1 MHSLARGSHGT
12 GYQLGES
19 AAEVRSRSQ
28 HQVVQRHR
36 GKNTTA
42 LFSGEKQLRNNQ
54 PAPRSRGWSHL
65 RGQEGTHGSALCC
78 QAGLCGD
85 CETAH
90 QVRSRYKPSWWK
102 WVQCRS
108 LGKNELIPRNR
119 GNDRSLTMHK
129 PERLPWVQVSNDR
142 HPSNKVKKEEEK
154 R

>member
-54 PAPRSRGWSHL
+54 PAPRSRG
-65 RGQEGTHGSALCC
+65 
-78 QAGLCGD
+78 
-85 CETAH
+85 
-90 QVRSRYKPSWWK
+90 
-102 WVQCRS
+102 
-108 LGKNELIPRNR
+108 
-119 GNDRSLTMHK
+119 
-129 PERLPWVQVSNDR
+129 
-142 HPSNKVKKEEEK
+142 
-154 R
+154 